1 MKKILSIIA
10 IFSIICSSCS
20 DLVNKKEYKVS
31 IEDNIL
37 SIEPN
42 DTCTYQVSVWNENT
56 KLWEDTKQG
65 KCRQG
70 LFSPIENMEI
80 INSIALFALRNN
92 NELSIR
98 VNISDIVDT
107 TYTVKLQPEEGDSI
121 APIISGNCARLVSNA
136 SSKASTET
144 LKRGFSKEKNLF
156 QIHCLH
162 RCLD

>member
-1 MKKILSIIA
+1 MTKILSIIA

-65 KCRQG
+65 KRMSQG
-70 LFSPIENMEI
+70 QVNDIK
-80 INSIALFALRNN
+80 NN
-92 NELSIR
+92 TLAD
-98 VNISDIVDT
+98 V
-107 TYTVKLQPEEGDSI
+107 TVTG
-121 APIISGNCARLVSNA
+121 
-136 SSKASTET
+136 
-144 LKRGFSKEKNLF
+144 
-156 QIHCLH
+156 H
-162 RCLD
+162 